1 MKLRL
6 PENILA
12 LEKQEKPG
20 DSDSMPQERTLG
32 IKLMVL
38 LVTLTNHSA
47 ISTGWAPNLKLHGQL
62 YINLVN

>member
-1 MKLRL
+1 MKLRF

-32 IKLMVL
+32 IKLIIPSQK
-38 LVTLTNHSA
+38 SA
-47 ISTGWAPNLKLHGQL
+47 RTAGYN
-62 YINLVN
+62 